1 MKKRILLASSLLV
14 IAISIALA
22 IILNVPINKKYLKSI
37 EDVNI
42 DNIMLKA
49 YGGLSE
55 DDVLYNT
62 SVITSHAGV
71 VAEYVGFDNDKICWK
86 FKNIE
91 VAYGKAPD
99 ENIFVRYDDLGVEGA
114 SFETGK
120 KYFLL
125 LTRDDTVF
133 YDTAIY
139 NSYYVYLPLEN
150 LDECKTKYGKI
161 ILEND
166 ADASDLVTYIS
177 HLAETKGYDYYH
189 TYKEYNIFRN
199 QSLKTVVENSDCIF
213 KIKVNSLINELDSK
227 GYHIYSCDV
236 TDALRGEYDEHAIN
250 GGILYFS
257 FPDSLEIGKEYIV
270 MSCLFYESTFDG
282 KKCRCNY
289 MLAADNGIIPL
300 EDEKLTEEFYK
311 YYK

>member
-1 MKKRILLASSLLV
+1 MCALL
-14 IAISIALA
+14 ITAIVGL
-22 IILNVPINKKYLKSI
+22 IIIFNVSNNNKYLKNI
-37 EDVNI
+37 EEVNL
-42 DNIMLKA
+42 DNITLKA
-49 YGGLSE
+49 YSGYSE

-62 SVITSHAGV
+62 SIITSHAGV
-71 VAEYVGFDNDKICWK
+71 VAEYIGVDKECVCWK
-86 FKNIE
+86 FKNVE
-91 VAYGKAPD
+91 VTYGKAPD
-99 ENIFVRYDDLGVEGA
+99 EELLVRYTDLGVEGA
-114 SFETGK
+114 NFETGK

-139 NSYYVYLPLEN
+139 NSYYAYIPLEN

-177 HLAETKGYDYYH
+177 HIAETKGYDYYQ
-189 TYKEYNIFRN
+189 TYKEYNLFRN
-199 QSLKTVVENSDCIF
+199 QSLKISVENCDCIF
-213 KIKVNSLINELDSK
+213 KIKVNSVVGELDSR

-236 TDALRGEYDEHAIN
+236 TEALRGEYDEHKIN
-250 GGILYFS
+250 GGIEFYS
-257 FPDSLEIGKEYIV
+257 FPNSLEADKEYIV
-270 MSCLFYESTFDG
+270 LSCLFYESTFDG
-282 KKCRCNY
+282 KPCRCNF